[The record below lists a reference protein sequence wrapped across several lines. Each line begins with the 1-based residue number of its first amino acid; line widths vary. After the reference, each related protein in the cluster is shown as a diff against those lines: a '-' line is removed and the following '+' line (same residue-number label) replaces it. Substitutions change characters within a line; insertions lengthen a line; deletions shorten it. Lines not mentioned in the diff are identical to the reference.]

1 MNAPTIAALLAT
13 STISFAPSII
23 LVLFPNFDTDSL
35 ALSLGKSLAAG
46 GLLGDV
52 FLHTLPHSQGH
63 DDVNVGAWVLVG
75 FCSFLAMDML
85 VRTVNGNHDHVH
97 DHVHAH
103 KGHSHSRHANNNGT
117 TKSAETTYTASVDKF
132 ASSTV
137 LLNLAADSLHNF
149 TDGVAIGTSFAAS
162 SPTSVNTSVLS
173 VIRSRGGLASL
184 SVLCHEIPHEL
195 GDFSVLVSEGFT
207 KWQAIAMQGITAI
220 AAFLGTLFGLA
231 AFHLDG
237 LGHVL
242 MPFTSGGFV
251 YLAAVSILPEILEE
265 KGCAKRKAAN
275 FFAFLMGIAF
285 LQAVAILEHSEA
297 DAVMIMGTVMD
308 TAMDMDMDMTMMIM
322 NIIIII
328 MIIIMN
334 MNMGMVMMIM
344 LSCS

>member
-1 MNAPTIAALLAT
+1 MDASTAAALLAT

-23 LVLFPNFDTDSL
+23 LVLFPNFDTDSV

-52 FLHTLPHSQGH
+52 FLHTLPHSQAH
-63 DDVNVGAWVLVG
+63 DNGNVGVWVLVG

-85 VRTVNGNHDHVH
+85 VRTVNGGSHT
-97 DHVHAH
+97 HAR
-103 KGHSHSRHANNNGT
+103 SHSSHANNGT
-117 TKSAETTYTASVDKF
+117 KEDVVTITSSSAPPTVDKF
-132 ASSTV
+132 ASSKV

-162 SPTSVNTSVLS
+162 PTGVDASVLS

-184 SVLCHEIPHEL
+184 SVLFHEIPHEL

-207 KWQAIAMQGITAI
+207 KWQAIAMQGVTAI

-265 KGCAKRKAAN
+265 EGCAKRKAAN
-275 FFAFLMGIAF
+275 FFAFLTGIAF
-285 LQAVAILEHSEA
+285 LQAVAILEHSEGGCGHNHGNVHDDHHDHHRHEDHHHDHA
-297 DAVMIMGTVMD
+297 E
-308 TAMDMDMDMTMMIM
+308 
-322 NIIIII
+322 
-328 MIIIMN
+328 
-334 MNMGMVMMIM
+334 
-344 LSCS
+344 L

>member
-1 MNAPTIAALLAT
+1 MNAQTIAALLAT

-52 FLHTLPHSQGH
+52 FLHTLPHSQH
-63 DDVNVGAWVLVG
+63 DDKDVNVGAWVLVG

-85 VRTVNGNHDHVH
+85 VRTVNGNDHDHH
-97 DHVHAH
+97 DNHAH
-103 KGHSHSRHANNNGT
+103 NKGHSHSHSHANTNGT
-117 TKSAETTYTASVDKF
+117 TKSTETTYTASVDKF

-162 SPTSVNTSVLS
+162 SPTTSVDTSVLS

-285 LQAVAILEHSEA
+285 LQAVAILEHSEGGCGHGHGHGHGHH
-297 DAVMIMGTVMD
+297 DHHEHEHGHGHDHVE
-308 TAMDMDMDMTMMIM
+308 
-322 NIIIII
+322 
-328 MIIIMN
+328 
-334 MNMGMVMMIM
+334 
-344 LSCS
+344 L